1 MSSRPV
7 LVTLVLL
14 AIALALPEPALAA
27 KDYRAVRYDVTLDI
41 EPGGAMVVTETIRFA
56 FGPDSFT
63 YVTRELPSRRSDGVS
78 VLAAWMDGREMT
90 RGTDPGE
97 FGVKRIE
104 GGLRRVR
111 WYFDPVT
118 ASEHTF
124 TVRYRVAGVVRQGT
138 DADILEWRALPA
150 EHAYAIGCATL
161 DVTYPREA
169 ALVDHPVVTPPASGG
184 LDGAGRARFERCGF
198 DSDESWVVRLS
209 FAPRSIAPTP
219 PDWQRRSQQ
228 AQQKLPALLGVSLMI
243 LASGIG
249 AFVVFGLN
257 QRPAVARRRHSGV
270 TSPPDRLPPVLG
282 GALAED
288 GRTTWKP
295 VLGTVLDLA
304 RRGVVTIKELPAARL
319 KPRDFQ
325 IADTGGAV
333 ALHPTER
340 AIYDVL
346 FETRDGR
353 RPALKFSELSGIRG
367 STSRWTRIV
376 EAVSAGLSAE
386 GLIDPER
393 ARTRS
398 RGMAVAVVVIAVGI
412 VGLVAA
418 VPVVRHWGGATLLPG
433 AALVA
438 VGLIGLAIG
447 HGVTPLTDEA
457 QRRAARWQA
466 YGRHLEALSQS
477 TSAPARQV
485 GFDRLLP
492 LAVAFGVGAAWAK
505 ALHKQGVTAAPNW
518 LHTLPADGGAT
529 DHMRAALDM
538 LSSGDAAG
546 AHGGPTAAGTP
557 AVAGGGSSSAG

>member
-1 MSSRPV
+1 MLSRPV

-14 AIALALPEPALAA
+14 AALALPQAALAA

-104 GGLRRVR
+104 GGVRRVR

-124 TVRYRVAGVVRQGT
+124 TLRYRVAGVVRQET
-138 DADILEWRALPA
+138 DADVLEWRALPS
-150 EHAYAIGCATL
+150 EHQYTIGCAAL

-169 ALVDHPVVTPPASGG
+169 ALVDNPVVTPPASGG

-198 DSDESWVVRLS
+198 DPDQSWVVRLA
-209 FAPRSIAPTP
+209 FAPRSVAPTP
-219 PDWQRRSQQ
+219 PGWQRRSRQ
-228 AQQKLPALLGVSLMI
+228 AQQKLPALLGLSLMI
-243 LASGIG
+243 LTAGIA

-257 QRPAVARRRHSGV
+257 QRPAVARGRHSGV
-270 TSPPDRLPPVLG
+270 TSPPDHLPPVLG

-288 GRTTWKP
+288 GRATWKP
-295 VLGTVLDLA
+295 VLGTILDLA
-304 RRGVVTIKELPAARL
+304 RRGIVTIEELPAERL
-319 KPRDFQ
+319 KPRDFL
-325 IADTGGAV
+325 ITDTGGAV

-376 EAVSAGLSAE
+376 QAVAEGLSAE
-386 GLIDPER
+386 GLIDAER

-398 RGMAVAVVVIAVGI
+398 RGMAVAVVVIAIGVVI
-412 VGLVAA
+412 LVAA
-418 VPVVRHWGGATLLPG
+418 IPMARHWGGATLLPG
-433 AALVA
+433 AALA
-438 VGLIGLAIG
+438 AAGLIGLAIA

-457 QRRAARWQA
+457 QRRSARWVA
-466 YGRHLEALSQS
+466 YGRHLKTLSQS
-477 TSAPARQV
+477 ASAPAAR
-485 GFDRLLP
+485 GSFDRLLP

-505 ALHKQGVTAAPNW
+505 ALHKQGVTAAPEW
-518 LHTLPADGGAT
+518 LHTLPADSGAT
-529 DHMRAALDM
+529 DHLRAALDM
-538 LSSGDAAG
+538 LSAGDSAA
-546 AHGGPTAAGTP
+546 AHGGPTSAGTP
-557 AVAGGGSSSAG
+557 AVAGGGASSAG